1 MSESKNY
8 YAIIPANVRY
18 DKRLPANAKLLYGEI
33 TALCNEKGFCWA
45 GDKYFADLYGV
56 SKVSIQ
62 KWLKALQENGYI
74 TKELIYK
81 EGSKEILHRYI
92 RLVVYPTQEKLSNP
106 IQEKFRDNNTS
117 INNTINNTVNNDDDA
132 LKEIFKLYEKTFGVL
147 NSINVQS
154 IQYWCEDL
162 SVELM
167 LEALKRSRGA
177 QSFKYTEGILKK
189 WEAKGV
195 KNMSDVA
202 ALDSEFEKIKSSKSK
217 KRSIPD
223 SELPETGLDW

>member
-106 IQEKFRDNNTS
+106 TQEKFRDNNTS
-117 INNTINNTVNNDDDA
+117 INNTINSTVNNDDDA

-202 ALDSEFEKIKSSKSK
+202 TLDSEFEKIKSSKSK

>member
-1 MSESKNY
+1 M
-8 YAIIPANVRY
+8 
-18 DKRLPANAKLLYGEI
+18 
-33 TALCNEKGFCWA
+33 
-45 GDKYFADLYGV
+45 
-56 SKVSIQ
+56 
-62 KWLKALQENGYI
+62 
-74 TKELIYK
+74 
-81 EGSKEILHRYI
+81 
-92 RLVVYPTQEKLSNP
+92 YPTQEKLSNP
-106 IQEKFRDNNTS
+106 TQEKFRDNNTS

>member
-106 IQEKFRDNNTS
+106 TQEKFRDNNTS

-167 LEALKRSRGA
+167 LEALKRSRGT

-202 ALDSEFEKIKSSKSK
+202 TLDSEFEKIKSSKSK